1 MANPT
6 VIKLQDGNVM
16 PQLGLG
22 VWQASNEEV
31 ITAIQKALEVGYRSI
46 DTAAAYKNEEGVG
59 KALKNASVNREELFI
74 TTKLWNDDHK
84 RPREALLDS
93 LKKLQLDY
101 IDLYLMHWPVPAIDH
116 YVEAWKGMIELQK
129 EGLIKSIGVCNFQIH
144 HLQRLIDETGVTP
157 VINQIELHPLM
168 QQRQLHAWNATH
180 KIQTESW
187 SPLAQGGKGVFDQK
201 VIRDLADKYGKTP
214 AQIVIRWHLDSGLV
228 LESVAI
234 TQTDADHAD
243 AVVRFRIFKDDKE
256 KTTQTLKMVAE
267 NGRWVI
273 DDIVSNHG
281 SVLQAVNSENEKTL
295 AALASLQKEQPE
307 AFVAELFEHIA
318 DYSWPWTWV
327 VSDSYRQAVNAFYK
341 TTFKTANNPD
351 EDMQI
356 ERQFIYDNPICFGE
370 ESLFSRVDEIRVL
383 EKTADSARIHVRFT
397 LTNGNNEEQE
407 LVLQRREGKWE
418 IADFIRPNSGSL
430 LKQIEAKTA
439 ARLKQ

>member
-59 KALKNASVNREELFI
+59 K
-74 TTKLWNDDHK
+74 
-84 RPREALLDS
+84 ALLDS

-228 LESVAI
+228 VIPKSV
-234 TQTDADHAD
+234 TPS
-243 AVVRFRIFKDDKE
+243 RI
-256 KTTQTLKMVAE
+256 AE
-267 NGRWVI
+267 NFDVWDFRL
-273 DDIVSNHG
+273 DKD
-281 SVLQAVNSENEKTL
+281 
-295 AALASLQKEQPE
+295 
-307 AFVAELFEHIA
+307 EL
-318 DYSWPWTWV
+318 
-327 VSDSYRQAVNAFYK
+327 
-341 TTFKTANNPD
+341 
-351 EDMQI
+351 
-356 ERQFIYDNPICFGE
+356 G
-370 ESLFSRVDEIRVL
+370 
-383 EKTADSARIHVRFT
+383 
-397 LTNGNNEEQE
+397 
-407 LVLQRREGKWE
+407 E
-418 IADFIRPNSGSL
+418 IAKLDQG
-430 LKQIEAKTA
+430 K
-439 ARLKQ
+439 RLGPDPDQFGG